1 MIFFALSFFQLL
13 YRQGSYNSITEVS
26 DLLQKFRKIQRVLVY
41 ILIINIVISLTKII
55 YGTST
60 GALSM
65 IADGYHSLFD
75 GVSNIIGLAGSFIAA
90 RPPDKDHPYGHQ
102 KYETIASFFIA
113 LLLIFVGVEIFQNAF
128 NNFLSP
134 HKPEVTTMSFLV
146 VIGTMGV
153 TYLSAQYEHRQGQYL
168 RSQVLIADS
177 MHMRSDI
184 YISFSVIVSLAA
196 MKLGF
201 SIIDPIVALIISFI
215 IFKAG
220 YRIIKETSRSLLDMS
235 RIEEKEICELVMKI
249 DKVKGCHKI
258 RTRGSMGDIKVDM
271 HLLVQSGMSLED
283 AHILSHRVS
292 KKLRAEYKD
301 ISDVVVHLEPS
312 LQQLQELNR
321 KKTS

>member
-1 MIFFALSFFQLL
+1 MK
-13 YRQGSYNSITEVS
+13 GGS

-41 ILIINIVISLTKII
+41 VLIINIVISLAKII
-55 YGTST
+55 YGTLT

-75 GVSNIIGLAGSFIAA
+75 GVSNIIGLAGSFIAS

-102 KYETIASFFIA
+102 KYETIASLFIA
-113 LLLIFVGVEIFQNAF
+113 LMLIFVGVEIFKNAV
-128 NNFLSP
+128 NSFLIP
-134 HKPEVTTMSFLV
+134 NKPEVTTVSFLV
-146 VIGTMGV
+146 VLGTMGI
-153 TYLSAQYEHRQGQYL
+153 TFLITQYEHRQGQYL

-177 MHMRSDI
+177 THLKSDI

-292 KKLRAEYKD
+292 KKLREEYTD

-312 LQQLQELNR
+312 LQQPQESNS

>member
-1 MIFFALSFFQLL
+1 MI
-13 YRQGSYNSITEVS
+13 GVS

-41 ILIINIVISLTKII
+41 VLIINIVISLAKII
-55 YGTST
+55 YGTLT

-75 GVSNIIGLAGSFIAA
+75 GVSNIIGLAGSFIAS

-113 LLLIFVGVEIFQNAF
+113 LMLIFVGVEIFKNAF
-128 NNFLSP
+128 NSFLIP
-134 HKPEVTTMSFLV
+134 NKPEVTTISFLV
-146 VIGTMGV
+146 VIGTMGI
-153 TYLSAQYEHRQGQYL
+153 TYLTTQYEQRQGQYL

-177 MHMRSDI
+177 MHLKSDI
-184 YISFSVIVSLAA
+184 YISFSVIVSLVA
-196 MKLGF
+196 MKLGLP
-201 SIIDPIVALIISFI
+201 IIDPIVALIISFI
-215 IFKAG
+215 IFKTG
-220 YRIIKETSRSLLDMS
+220 YKIIKETSRSLLDMS
-235 RIEEKEICELVMKI
+235 RIEENEICDLVMKI

-292 KKLRAEYKD
+292 KKLREEYTD

-312 LQQLQELNR
+312 LQQPQESNSN
-321 KKTS
+321 KNS

>member
-1 MIFFALSFFQLL
+1 MI
-13 YRQGSYNSITEVS
+13 EVS

-41 ILIINIVISLTKII
+41 VLIINIVISLAKII
-55 YGTST
+55 YGALT
-60 GALSM
+60 GASSM
-65 IADGYHSLFD
+65 VADGYHSLFD
-75 GVSNIIGLAGSFIAA
+75 GVSNIIGLVGSFIAS

-102 KYETIASFFIA
+102 KYEAIASFFIA
-113 LLLIFVGVEIFQNAF
+113 LLLIFVGVEIFKNAF
-128 NNFLSP
+128 NSFLVP
-134 HKPEVTTMSFLV
+134 NNPEVTTVSFLI
-146 VIGTMGV
+146 VIGTMCV
-153 TYLSAQYEHRQGQYL
+153 AYLTMKYEHRQGQYL

-177 MHMRSDI
+177 MHLKSDI
-184 YISFSVIVSLAA
+184 YISFSVILSLVA

-271 HLLVQSGMSLED
+271 HLLVQSGTSLED

-292 KKLRAEYKD
+292 KKLREEYRD
-301 ISDVVVHLEPS
+301 ISDVVVHLEPT
-312 LQQLQELNR
+312 LQPPQESNS
-321 KKTS
+321 KKIS

>member
-1 MIFFALSFFQLL
+1 
-13 YRQGSYNSITEVS
+13 
-26 DLLQKFRKIQRVLVY
+26 LLQKFREIQRVLVY
-41 ILIINIVISLTKII
+41 VLIINIILSLIKII
-55 YGTST
+55 YGALT
-60 GALSM
+60 GTLSM

-75 GVSNIIGLAGSFIAA
+75 GVSNIIGLAGSFIAS
-90 RPPDKDHPYGHQ
+90 RPPDKDHPYGYQ

-113 LLLIFVGVEIFQNAF
+113 LLLISMGVEIFQNAF
-128 NNFLSP
+128 NSFLIP
-134 HKPEVTTMSFLV
+134 KKPEVTDVSFLV
-146 VIGTMGV
+146 VIGIMGV
-153 TYLSAQYEHRQGQYL
+153 TYLIAQYEHRQGQYL

-177 MHMRSDI
+177 IHMKSDI

-196 MKLGF
+196 VKLGF
-201 SIIDPIVALIISFI
+201 SIIDPIVALIISLI

-235 RIEEKEICELVMKI
+235 RIEEKEICELVKRI

-292 KKLRAEYKD
+292 KKLREEYHD

-312 LQQLQELNR
+312 SQPQESNS

>member
-1 MIFFALSFFQLL
+1 MI
-13 YRQGSYNSITEVS
+13 EVS

-41 ILIINIVISLTKII
+41 VLIINIIISLAKII
-55 YGTST
+55 YGALT
-60 GALSM
+60 GASSM
-65 IADGYHSLFD
+65 VADGYHSLFD
-75 GVSNIIGLAGSFIAA
+75 GVSNIIGLVGSFIAS

-102 KYETIASFFIA
+102 KYEAIASFFIA
-113 LLLIFVGVEIFQNAF
+113 LLLIFVGVEIFKNAF
-128 NNFLSP
+128 NSFLVTN
-134 HKPEVTTMSFLV
+134 KPEVTTVSFLI
-146 VIGTMGV
+146 VIGTMCV
-153 TYLSAQYEHRQGQYL
+153 AYLTMKYEHRQGQYL

-177 MHMRSDI
+177 IHMKSDI
-184 YISFSVIVSLAA
+184 YISFSVILSLVA

-271 HLLVQSGMSLED
+271 HLLVQSGTSLED

-292 KKLRAEYKD
+292 NML
-301 ISDVVVHLEPS
+301 S
-312 LQQLQELNR
+312 
-321 KKTS
+321 

>member
-1 MIFFALSFFQLL
+1 MTGGSELL
-13 YRQGSYNSITEVS
+13 K
-26 DLLQKFRKIQRVLVY
+26 KFRNIQRVLIYV
-41 ILIINIVISLTKII
+41 LIINIVISLAKII
-55 YGTST
+55 YGTLT

-75 GVSNIIGLAGSFIAA
+75 GASNIIGLAGSFIASH
-90 RPPDKDHPYGHQ
+90 PPDKDHPYGHH

-128 NNFLSP
+128 NSFLSP
-134 HKPEVTTMSFLV
+134 NKPEVTAVSFLV
-146 VIGTMGV
+146 VLGTMGI
-153 TYLSAQYEHRQGQYL
+153 TYLITQYEYKQGQDL

-177 MHMRSDI
+177 MHMKSDI
-184 YISFSVIVSLAA
+184 YISFSVIISLVA

-201 SIIDPIVALIISFI
+201 SIIDPIVALMISFI

-235 RIEEKEICELVMKI
+235 RIEEKEICDLVIKI
-249 DKVKGCHKI
+249 DKVMGCHKI
-258 RTRGSMGDIKVDM
+258 RTRGSIGDIKVDM
-271 HLLVQSGMSLED
+271 HLLVQSDMSLED

-292 KKLRAEYKD
+292 KKLRDEYKD

-312 LQQLQELNR
+312 LPQTQESNN

>member
-1 MIFFALSFFQLL
+1 M
-13 YRQGSYNSITEVS
+13 V
-26 DLLQKFRKIQRVLVY
+26 
-41 ILIINIVISLTKII
+41 
-55 YGTST
+55 
-60 GALSM
+60 
-65 IADGYHSLFD
+65 ADGYHSLFD
-75 GVSNIIGLAGSFIAA
+75 GVSNIIGLVGSLIAS

-102 KYETIASFFIA
+102 KYEAIASFFIA
-113 LLLIFVGVEIFQNAF
+113 LLLIFVGVEIFKNAF
-128 NNFLSP
+128 NSFLVP
-134 HKPEVTTMSFLV
+134 NKPEVTTVSFLI
-146 VIGTMGV
+146 VIGTMCV
-153 TYLSAQYEHRQGQYL
+153 AYLTMKYEHRQGQYL

-177 MHMRSDI
+177 IHMKSDI
-184 YISFSVIVSLAA
+184 YISFSVILSLVA

-271 HLLVQSGMSLED
+271 HLLVQSDMSLED

-292 KKLRAEYKD
+292 KKLREEYRD
-301 ISDVVVHLEPS
+301 ISDVVVHLEPT
-312 LQQLQELNR
+312 LQPPQEANR
-321 KKTS
+321 KKIS

>member
-1 MIFFALSFFQLL
+1 M
-13 YRQGSYNSITEVS
+13 V
-26 DLLQKFRKIQRVLVY
+26 
-41 ILIINIVISLTKII
+41 
-55 YGTST
+55 
-60 GALSM
+60 
-65 IADGYHSLFD
+65 ADGYHSLFD
-75 GVSNIIGLAGSFIAA
+75 GVSNIIGLVGSFIAS

-113 LLLIFVGVEIFQNAF
+113 LLLIFVGVEIFKNAF
-128 NNFLSP
+128 NSFLIP
-134 HKPEVTTMSFLV
+134 NKPEVTIVSFLV

-153 TYLSAQYEHRQGQYL
+153 AYLTMKYEHRQGQYL

-177 MHMRSDI
+177 MHLKSDI
-184 YISFSVIVSLAA
+184 YISFSVIVSLVA
-196 MKLGF
+196 MKLGLP
-201 SIIDPIVALIISFI
+201 IIDPIVALIISFI

-220 YRIIKETSRSLLDMS
+220 YKIIKETSRSLLDMS

-258 RTRGSMGDIKVDM
+258 RTRGGMGDIKVDM

-292 KKLRAEYKD
+292 KKLREEYRD
-301 ISDVVVHLEPS
+301 ISDVVVHLEPT
-312 LQQLQELNR
+312 LQQHHESNS

>member
-13 YRQGSYNSITEVS
+13 YRPDPYNSITEVS
-26 DLLQKFRKIQRVLVY
+26 DLLQRFRKIQRILIY
-41 ILIINIVISLTKII
+41 ILIINIVISLAKII

-75 GVSNIIGLAGSFIAA
+75 GCSNIVGLAGSFIAA

-128 NNFLSP
+128 NSFLSP

-177 MHMRSDI
+177 IHMWSDI

-249 DKVKGCHKI
+249 DKVKGCHRI

-271 HLLVQSGMSLED
+271 HLLVQSDMSLED

-292 KKLRAEYKD
+292 KKLREEYKD

-312 LQQLQELNR
+312 LQQPQESNS